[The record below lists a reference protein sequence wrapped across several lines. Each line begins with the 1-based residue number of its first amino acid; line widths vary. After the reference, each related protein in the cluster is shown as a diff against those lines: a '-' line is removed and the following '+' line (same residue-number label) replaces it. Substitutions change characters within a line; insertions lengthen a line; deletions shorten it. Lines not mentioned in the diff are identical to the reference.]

1 MIDLA
6 SELLSETGQQ
16 LEYHERE
23 IARLQLLRES
33 LEAFIDQPEQDSL
46 PAGPA
51 GGVGSPAP
59 ASSEAVRS
67 GAASAP
73 APAAV
78 PSPPGDGS
86 PAIQQ
91 PGSARA
97 NGNGAA
103 RPVGTPTPALVTCP
117 ECEAQVKR
125 QGIGSHRRAAHGVL
139 GRAVR
144 PASPVMSTCP
154 DCQAEVKTVGLGTH
168 RRQKHGRGR
177 PTTLVKPSEAS
188 PQPLGAD
195 TDRRVI
201 DELCPKGC
209 GQRFTWEPRL
219 LSHASSCSG
228 RPS

>member
-33 LEAFIDQPEQDSL
+33 LEAFIEQPEQDGARAVA
-46 PAGPA
+46 PAAPRQGT
-51 GGVGSPAP
+51 PAP
-59 ASSEAVRS
+59 
-67 GAASAP
+67 AP

-78 PSPPGDGS
+78 PLPPGDGS

-117 ECEAQVKR
+117 ECQAEVKR

-139 GRAVR
+139 GRAVH

-154 DCQAEVKTVGLGTH
+154 ECQVEVKTVGLGTH

-177 PTTLVKPSEAS
+177 ATTLVKPPEAS

-219 LSHASSCSG
+219 LSHAGSCTG
-228 RPS
+228 KRA